1 MVAEV
6 KMTSIQD
13 MLSDDQAFE
22 ADFCSDTTIARLRG
36 VPPDVLRAVLRY
48 FFENINF
55 SAVSSPRKWSA
66 PHGGPQPVVVF
77 GKLVAHGA
85 MAGTRFGLCTDTNE
99 HEDKPAEALY
109 VWATEDLVGS
119 GSDWVPWRNNKRR
132 LKNSVAVCRNS
143 GWEVRVSQVLDAT
156 GFLNRASEVQS
167 FGPTRGAEERL
178 RTILRSLGHIP
189 GFITP
194 RAVDM
199 LRHPD

>member
-1 MVAEV
+1 
-6 KMTSIQD
+6 MTSIQD

-22 ADFCSDTTIARLRG
+22 ANFCSDTTIARLRG
-36 VPPDVLRAVLRY
+36 MPPDVLRAVLRY

-55 SAVSSPRKWSA
+55 SAVSSPREWST
-66 PHGGPQPVVVF
+66 PHGGPQPVVVI
-77 GKLVAHGA
+77 GKLHANGA
-85 MAGTRFGLCTDTNE
+85 MAGTRFGLCTDTKQ
-99 HEDKPAEALY
+99 HEDNAADAIY
-109 VWATEDLVGS
+109 VWATEDLVGP

-132 LKNSVAVCRNS
+132 LKMPVAVCRNS

-194 RAVDM
+194 RAVDV